1 MTTSAKNVA
10 AYLQNIGN
18 SLINPNNYDDKNFD
32 EVTDTTQSKS
42 ISHGSDFYKYQTSLK
57 NRATEGFNG
66 HNDLTHASQSVL
78 LKTQISA
85 AQQEELTRLQRQY
98 VLNRTSYKS
107 LINSIVPDAT
117 DDATDYATSNAA
129 KLVQLAQLETTLDT
143 LSRQINT
150 LNDSMNK
157 NISSVNKQISANS
170 YAREDYMNAIITN
183 GDNEAKML
191 NMSNNIQQ
199 MLNDSDIMTL
209 QKNYSYI
216 LLSILA
222 AASILVAMNVIKNN

>member
-1 MTTSAKNVA
+1 MTTSVKNVA

-18 SLINPNNYDDKNFD
+18 SLINPHNYDDNNYG
-32 EVTDTTQSKS
+32 EVSDVTQSKS
-42 ISHGSDFYKYQTSLK
+42 ISHGSDFYTYQLSLK

-66 HNDLTHASQSVL
+66 HNALTHASQSVL

-85 AQQEELTRLQRQY
+85 AQQQELTRLQGEY
-98 VLNRTSYKS
+98 ALNQLSYNS
-107 LINSIVPDAT
+107 LINTISPTAIDN
-117 DDATDYATSNAA
+117 SA
-129 KLVQLAQLETTLDT
+129 KILRLAQLETTLDI

-150 LNDSMNK
+150 LNDSINK
-157 NISSVNKQISANS
+157 NIISVNDQISTNS
-170 YAREDYMNAIITN
+170 SAREKYMRDITN
-183 GDNEAKML
+183 NAAEKANML
-191 NMSNNIQQ
+191 NISNNIQH
-199 MLNDSDIMTL
+199 MLNDSDITTL

>member
-1 MTTSAKNVA
+1 MTNSAKNVVA
-10 AYLQNIGN
+10 HLQNIGN
-18 SLINPNNYDDKNFD
+18 SLINPNNYDDKIFD
-32 EVTDTTQSKS
+32 EVSDTTQSKS

>member
-1 MTTSAKNVA
+1 MTTSAKNVVA
-10 AYLQNIGN
+10 HLQNIGN
-18 SLINPNNYDDKNFD
+18 SLINPNNYDDKIFA
-32 EVTDTTQSKS
+32 EVSDASQSTS

-85 AQQEELTRLQRQY
+85 AQQDELTRLQRQY

-107 LINSIVPDAT
+107 LINSIVPNAAD
-117 DDATDYATSNAA
+117 NAA

-183 GDNEAKML
+183 GDNEAKIL

-209 QKNYSYI
+209 HKNYSYI